1 MNSSTTSNFV
11 TLISFNTH
19 KCSVCCFW
27 VTCCVMQALPQIP
40 HLASLDS
47 QLLANFLAIS
57 NVTQAKVLKDLVGN

>member
-1 MNSSTTSNFV
+1 
-11 TLISFNTH
+11 
-19 KCSVCCFW
+19 
-27 VTCCVMQALPQIP
+27 MQALPQIP